1 MNKIIQSKLLRY
13 YIRYTSEK
21 FPKLSTIIAAK
32 DSFDW
37 FSDIAMAERDASAAL
52 SSSFDP

>member
-1 MNKIIQSKLLRY
+1 MNKIIQSKFLRN
-13 YIRYTSEK
+13 YIRYTSDK
-21 FPKLSTIIAAK
+21 YPKLSTIIAAK